1 MKLVAMTVIRVLL
14 VPNLGTH
21 NTPGLKSSSQQLTR
35 CSGSFAR
42 MKIPNDERETGWS
55 SDGLMKSIEIQN
67 LVGFSMFFPGS
78 RSLFGYLLSKLH
90 DAWFIWKTFED
101 QFLDTVP
108 RQIRRNPGLPFL
120 VFQMATRMQSQM
132 QVPGKLVLLCGQKK
146 ERYPS
151 TPQEKLAFLGRF

>member
-1 MKLVAMTVIRVLL
+1 MDDYNHLTDTFKDIVVIVHLKKLRS
-14 VPNLGTH
+14 TH
-21 NTPGLKSSSQQLTR
+21 IWINTNRNMDEYGEVSGNDSDSCFASSKSWDYTPGLKSSSQQLTR

-90 DAWFIWKTFED
+90 DAWFI
-101 QFLDTVP
+101 
-108 RQIRRNPGLPFL
+108 
-120 VFQMATRMQSQM
+120 
-132 QVPGKLVLLCGQKK
+132 
-146 ERYPS
+146 
-151 TPQEKLAFLGRF
+151 